1 MLLVTVWWRSWRW
14 KCQCGWFTS
23 TSCWFFKDDLLENQ
37 PAVDSGS
44 PSLSNGDLDQLE
56 TMMDRLDMM
65 HVSDS
70 ANLCS
75 SLHSTL
81 CKNQLNLKIS

>member
-1 MLLVTVWWRSWRW
+1 LRGKPHHDHLNHPSVLH
-14 KCQCGWFTS
+14 
-23 TSCWFFKDDLLENQ
+23 FKDDLLENQ